1 VTTFV
6 VKQSEASFEARFAFP
21 VFSFLG
27 SGGPNLHQSMY
38 LGLRRYGLTLGD
50 IRVESGLPNLAGANA
65 TYWLSTYNAFIRAWL
80 DHLEIFFL
88 DLRRVS
94 QEQMLEIAGT
104 ALGVLQHTVQDI
116 KIDQYTAALT
126 LHGIPENIEISQ
138 FTAQYIQKVPEDL
151 EPIVGSGVAYY
162 FGPEAERR
170 VSSLAI
176 DMSAAVPGALFIK
189 ASVIYDGATLQMA
202 QSLSAARDYIIK
214 MLAGIHLEPS
224 WE

>member
-1 VTTFV
+1 
-6 VKQSEASFEARFAFP
+6 VKQSDASFEARFAFP
-21 VFSFLG
+21 VFGFLG
-27 SGGPNLHQSMY
+27 AGGPNLHQNMFF
-38 LGLRRYGLTLGD
+38 GLRQYGLTLGD
-50 IRVESGLPNLAGANA
+50 IRVESGLPNLAGLNA
-65 TYWLSTYNAFIRAWL
+65 TYSLNPYNAFVRVWI

-88 DLRRVS
+88 DLSRVS

-116 KIDQYTAALT
+116 KMEQYTAALT
-126 LHGIPENIEISQ
+126 LHGIPQDMEISQ
-138 FTAQYIQKVPEDL
+138 FTTQYIQKAPEDL
-151 EPIVGSGVAYY
+151 GSIVGSGVAYY

-176 DMSAAVPGALFIK
+176 DMSAVVPGALFVK
-189 ASVIYDGATLQMA
+189 ASVIYEGTTLQMA
-202 QSLSAARDYIIK
+202 QSLSAARDYIFK